1 MNKNLLLFLFLILNY
16 SFILSQSITVSGY
29 VKDAKSGEPLI
40 GAKIF
45 DKKSKKG
52 AIANE
57 YGFYS
62 LTLKQDSILLRV
74 TYFGFSAMDYSFYT
88 DKNIEL
94 IVDLSPVKE
103 FDDVVITSQ
112 KRIEEESQMSSFDI
126 SMEKVK
132 ALPVFLGETDI
143 IKTIQLFPGV
153 QSGSEGASGLYVR
166 GGGPDQNLILLDGVP
181 IYNASHLFGF
191 FSVFNSDA
199 INNAQMIKGGFPA
212 RYGGRLSSVLDI
224 HMKEGNMKEFSGEGS
239 IGIISSKLTLE
250 GPIIKDK
257 TSFLVSG
264 RRTYVDLWALPLIN
278 AFNNGGKGE
287 DSGGGSR
294 DKNSSGYYFWDL
306 NAKINH
312 KFSDKSR
319 LYISGYFGKDRFYG
333 NTTTSFN
340 LNNTQTDEENSN
352 NLAWGNAIA
361 AIRWNKV
368 INPKLFMNVTATFSQ
383 YQFGVGFQNQ
393 STITYADSSTQSSL
407 SSQYDSGIQDW
418 GGKVDFSYYPN
429 ANHSIKFGLGNT
441 YHTFIPGVNQFQV
454 NQTGISSVDSTFGS
468 TRQYGHEHW
477 LYVEDDWSMSKRI
490 KFNFGLHFSGFHAGQ
505 SWYPSLQPRVSGR
518 VLVTENAA
526 IKVSYSR
533 MSQFLHL
540 LTNPSIGLPTDL
552 WVPVTDRVAP
562 EHSNQY
568 AIGYSQTL
576 KKGFQFSVEAY
587 YKDMKN
593 LIAYQDGASF
603 FGSGLD
609 WQDKIETGVGNSYGM
624 EFLLEK
630 KIGKTTG
637 WIGYTLNWS
646 NRQFDNINFG
656 NPFPHKYDRRHDI
669 GIAITHEFNE
679 RVDIG
684 IVWVF
689 GSGYATTLAQQT
701 YNGIDGLSSSI
712 SNNFE
717 FTTVEHIENRNN
729 YRMPSFHRLDVGVNL
744 HKEKKYFTRT
754 WSFGLYN
761 AYSRQNPFYLYF
773 DQDANGQLGLYQ
785 LSLFP
790 IIPSVSYKIK
800 F

>member
-1 MNKNLLLFLFLILNY
+1 MNKKLLLFLFLFLNY
-16 SFILSQSITVSGY
+16 SFIFSQSITVSGY
-29 VKDAKSGEPLI
+29 VKNAKSGEPLI

-199 INNAQMIKGGFPA
+199 INNAKMIKGGFPA

-224 HMKEGNMKEFSGEGS
+224 HMKEGNMKKFTGEGS

-333 NTTTSFN
+333 KTPEPRPNVRSGSIEGSICLPFTECIDSQ
-340 LNNTQTDEENSN
+340 NNTFLNKKILEGKFKSAGIIDN
-352 NLAWGNAIA
+352 NVVFTCGSS
-361 AIRWNKV
+361 
-368 INPKLFMNVTATFSQ
+368 VTASVL
-383 YQFGVGFQNQ
+383 GV
-393 STITYADSSTQSSL
+393 
-407 SSQYDSGIQDW
+407 
-418 GGKVDFSYYPN
+418 
-429 ANHSIKFGLGNT
+429 
-441 YHTFIPGVNQFQV
+441 
-454 NQTGISSVDSTFGS
+454 
-468 TRQYGHEHW
+468 
-477 LYVEDDWSMSKRI
+477 
-490 KFNFGLHFSGFHAGQ
+490 
-505 SWYPSLQPRVSGR
+505 
-518 VLVTENAA
+518 
-526 IKVSYSR
+526 
-533 MSQFLHL
+533 
-540 LTNPSIGLPTDL
+540 
-552 WVPVTDRVAP
+552 
-562 EHSNQY
+562 
-568 AIGYSQTL
+568 
-576 KKGFQFSVEAY
+576 
-587 YKDMKN
+587 
-593 LIAYQDGASF
+593 
-603 FGSGLD
+603 
-609 WQDKIETGVGNSYGM
+609 
-624 EFLLEK
+624 
-630 KIGKTTG
+630 
-637 WIGYTLNWS
+637 
-646 NRQFDNINFG
+646 
-656 NPFPHKYDRRHDI
+656 
-669 GIAITHEFNE
+669 
-679 RVDIG
+679 
-684 IVWVF
+684 
-689 GSGYATTLAQQT
+689 
-701 YNGIDGLSSSI
+701 
-712 SNNFE
+712 
-717 FTTVEHIENRNN
+717 
-729 YRMPSFHRLDVGVNL
+729 
-744 HKEKKYFTRT
+744 
-754 WSFGLYN
+754 
-761 AYSRQNPFYLYF
+761 AYSLINNKYMPTIYIGSWSEYGKNR
-773 DQDANGQLGLYQ
+773 
-785 LSLFP
+785 
-790 IIPSVSYKIK
+790 
-800 F
+800 